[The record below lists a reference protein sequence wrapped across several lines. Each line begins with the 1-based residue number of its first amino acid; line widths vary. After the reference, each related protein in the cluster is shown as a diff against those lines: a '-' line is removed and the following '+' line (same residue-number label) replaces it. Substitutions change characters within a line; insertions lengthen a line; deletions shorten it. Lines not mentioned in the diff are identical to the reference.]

1 MVGHGVQPHQA
12 VGHVRGL
19 MPPAA
24 LGPGQLDLPTI
35 LRLSA
40 ANGASDFSWSC
51 GFSNGVEIFCSVA
64 VNGIPAMWSIILS
77 WMKPPYLYIIING
90 IIITIAASTRF
101 HQSQPE
107 QPAARSEHLISV
119 KTPPPSTFA
128 SFSAQMDIM
137 SVVQQPTAAAE
148 AEVVVS
154 EVEDAVVELK
164 PVMVNGSKIDVDIK
178 TEEEIIV
185 VETQAEAEDVFVDST
200 SSTYNTLPQK
210 IISQELQ
217 VESLLPAREKPLFPV
232 REKPLLPVRE
242 KPPASSRFGHRRPI
256 RNSPE
261 VSGVRSLKVAKP
273 KRQETLE
280 STWKMITEGRHVP
293 LTRHLKKSDTWEHH
307 HPPTVDQVTKSETFK
322 ERSNYESPAASLRIR
337 KEPSLSQ
344 EELNRR
350 VEAFIH
356 KFNEEMRMQRQ
367 ESLNQ
372 YMEMINRG
380 V

>member
-1 MVGHGVQPHQA
+1 MGTMSGW
-12 VGHVRGL
+12 
-19 MPPAA
+19 
-24 LGPGQLDLPTI
+24 I
-35 LRLSA
+35 LSA
-40 ANGASDFSWSC
+40 KVLLISAGVVALAMGLKFS
-51 GFSNGVEIFCSVA
+51 VPAA

-90 IIITIAASTRF
+90 IIITIAASSRF
-101 HQSQPE
+101 HQSQSE

-128 SFSAQMDIM
+128 SFSSQMDIM
-137 SVVQQPTAAAE
+137 SVVQQPTVAAE

-154 EVEDAVVELK
+154 EVEDTVVELK

-178 TEEEIIV
+178 TEEEIE

-200 SSTYNTLPQK
+200 TSTYNTLPQK

-217 VESLLPAREKPLFPV
+217 VESLLPVREKPLFPV

-261 VSGVRSLKVAKP
+261 GNFTASYVSFAFWLAFCFRCEVSESGEAEEAGDTGEHMEDDNGGPSRAAHEAPEEVGHVGAPPSPLRRS
-273 KRQETLE
+273 
-280 STWKMITEGRHVP
+280 
-293 LTRHLKKSDTWEHH
+293 
-307 HPPTVDQVTKSETFK
+307 VTKSETFK
-322 ERSNYESPAASLRIR
+322 ERSNYESPAAAAASLRIR

>member
-1 MVGHGVQPHQA
+1 MGSMSGW
-12 VGHVRGL
+12 
-19 MPPAA
+19 
-24 LGPGQLDLPTI
+24 I
-35 LRLSA
+35 LSA
-40 ANGASDFSWSC
+40 KVLLISAGVVALAMGLKFS
-51 GFSNGVEIFCSVA
+51 VPVA

-90 IIITIAASTRF
+90 IIITIAASSRF
-101 HQSQPE
+101 HQSQSE

-137 SVVQQPTAAAE
+137 SVVQQSTAAVD

-154 EVEDAVVELK
+154 EVEDDTVVELK

-178 TEEEIIV
+178 TEEEIV
-185 VETQAEAEDVFVDST
+185 VATQVEAEDVFVDST
-200 SSTYNTLPQK
+200 TSTYNTLPQK

-217 VESLLPAREKPLFPV
+217 VESLLPV
-232 REKPLLPVRE
+232 RENLSL
-242 KPPASSRFGHRRPI
+242 S
-256 RNSPE
+256 

-322 ERSNYESPAASLRIR
+322 ERSNYESPAAAAASLRIR